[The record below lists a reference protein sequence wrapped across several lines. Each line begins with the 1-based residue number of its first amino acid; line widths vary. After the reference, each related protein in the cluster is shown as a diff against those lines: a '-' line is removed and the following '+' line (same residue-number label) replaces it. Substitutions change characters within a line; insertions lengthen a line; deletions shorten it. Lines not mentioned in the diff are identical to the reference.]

1 MMKRAN
7 FALAIVTFIQTVSA
21 DMLMA
26 PVRMRINTDLIRT
39 IFKKGDQRMLTNF
52 EEISLPDV
60 TDE

>member
-7 FALAIVTFIQTVSA
+7 FALAIVTFVQTVSA

-39 IFKKGDQRMLTNF
+39 IFKKGDQRML
-52 EEISLPDV
+52 
-60 TDE
+60 